1 MATNKI
7 QKLRDGL
14 RAARDEVLSAIDGI
28 TEQEAHQIPAPDE
41 WSVAQLLAHI
51 AELQVFWVGKAVI
64 ITADLQVFWVGKAVI
79 ITADLQVFWV
89 GKAVIITKEGDP
101 QISRTA
107 VESHRRI
114 AAVTDHAQDSL
125 DDLKREML
133 AACEE
138 AVAMVGRINPQD
150 LNRPGHRE
158 DNPMT
163 AGGVI
168 QYLGGHVRDHANQ
181 IAEARR
187 LIRQM
192 H

>member
-1 MATNKI
+1 MATSEI
-7 QKLRDGL
+7 QKLQGGL

-28 TEQEAHQIPAPDE
+28 TEQEAHEIPAPDE

-51 AELQVFWVGKAVI
+51 AEIQVFWVGKA
-64 ITADLQVFWVGKAVI
+64 AL
-79 ITADLQVFWV
+79 
-89 GKAVIITKEGDP
+89 ITKEGDP

-107 VESHRRI
+107 VESDRRI
-114 AAVTDHAQDSL
+114 AAVTDPGQDSL
-125 DDLKREML
+125 EDLKREML

-138 AVAMVGRINPQD
+138 AAAMVGRINPQD
-150 LNRPGHRE
+150 LTRPGHRE

-168 QYLGGHVRDHANQ
+168 GYVAVHVRDHANQ
-181 IAEARR
+181 ITEARR
-187 LIRQM
+187 LIRQK

>member
-1 MATNKI
+1 MARSEI
-7 QKLRDGL
+7 QKLQDGL

-28 TEQEAHQIPAPDE
+28 TEQEAHEIPAPDE

-51 AELQVFWVGKAVI
+51 AEIQVFWVGKAV
-64 ITADLQVFWVGKAVI
+64 L
-79 ITADLQVFWV
+79 
-89 GKAVIITKEGDP
+89 ITKEDDP

-107 VESHRRI
+107 VESDLRI

-125 DDLKREML
+125 ADLKRETL

-138 AVAMVGRINPQD
+138 AIAMVGRINPQD
-150 LNRPGHRE
+150 LSRPGHRE

-168 QYLGGHVRDHANQ
+168 RYVAGHVRDHANQ
-181 IAEARR
+181 ITEARR
-187 LIRQM
+187 LIRQK